1 MPKIKEVF
9 RKPRVWVLII
19 VVALCLLAIFPNP
32 NNSGVII
39 TGVLRNSSASLA
51 GIEGP
56 TAGTPPMFKE
66 KIISINNVPVKTL
79 ADYYDFV
86 DTLVVNRTFIL
97 KTNKELYRLTAL
109 PLYNITVLNE
119 TYTVNVTKPFFNE
132 TLNETVNITEQEER
146 HKIKKEIIG
155 VAPIG
160 LLIGEAPTSNIR
172 FGLDLSGG
180 TRVLL
185 RPEEEISQDDLSLI
199 IENIKERLNVFG
211 LSDIVV
217 RPARDLSGAYFILVE
232 IPGASK
238 EEVRELLSQQGKF
251 EAKIENDTVFTGGQD
266 ITFVCRSPDCS
277 GLDPQVGCSQ
287 SGSTWGCRFRF
298 SITLSQEAAERQAAL
313 TKNLDIITENNQQYL
328 SKSLT
333 LYLDNEQVD
342 ELRIG
347 AELKG
352 KASTDIEISGSGIGN
367 TRQEAVENAY
377 ANMKRLQTI
386 LITGSLPVKLNIEKT
401 DQISPVL
408 GQEFLKN
415 IGFVGILVIVAV
427 GAVIFARYRN
437 IKISGLIMMTV
448 ICEVVIILG
457 VASVIR
463 WNIDLS
469 AIAGLLIAVGTGVD
483 QKIVIT
489 NETMQKET
497 AVFLRWKDKIK
508 NAFFMIM
515 GSYLT
520 VFVAMLPL
528 MWAGVG
534 LLKGFAITT
543 IIGASAGVFIARPAF
558 AAMLEVVF
566 KEE

>member
-1 MPKIKEVF
+1 
-9 RKPRVWVLII
+9 
-19 VVALCLLAIFPNP
+19 
-32 NNSGVII
+32 
-39 TGVLRNSSASLA
+39 
-51 GIEGP
+51 
-56 TAGTPPMFKE
+56 
-66 KIISINNVPVKTL
+66 
-79 ADYYDFV
+79 
-86 DTLVVNRTFIL
+86 
-97 KTNKELYRLTAL
+97 
-109 PLYNITVLNE
+109 
-119 TYTVNVTKPFFNE
+119 
-132 TLNETVNITEQEER
+132 
-146 HKIKKEIIG
+146 
-155 VAPIG
+155 
-160 LLIGEAPTSNIR
+160 
-172 FGLDLSGG
+172 
-180 TRVLL
+180 
-185 RPEEEISQDDLSLI
+185 
-199 IENIKERLNVFG
+199 
-211 LSDIVV
+211 
-217 RPARDLSGAYFILVE
+217 
-232 IPGASK
+232 
-238 EEVRELLSQQGKF
+238 
-251 EAKIENDTVFTGGQD
+251 
-266 ITFVCRSPDCS
+266 
-277 GLDPQVGCSQ
+277 
-287 SGSTWGCRFRF
+287 
-298 SITLSQEAAERQAAL
+298 
-313 TKNLDIITENNQQYL
+313 
-328 SKSLT
+328 
-333 LYLDNEQVD
+333 
-342 ELRIG
+342 
-347 AELKG
+347 
-352 KASTDIEISGSGIGN
+352 
-367 TRQEAVENAY
+367 
-377 ANMKRLQTI
+377 MKRLQTI

-457 VASVIR
+457 VASAIR

-483 QKIVIT
+483 QQIVIT

>member
-1 MPKIKEVF
+1 M
-9 RKPRVWVLII
+9 
-19 VVALCLLAIFPNP
+19 
-32 NNSGVII
+32 
-39 TGVLRNSSASLA
+39 
-51 GIEGP
+51 
-56 TAGTPPMFKE
+56 
-66 KIISINNVPVKTL
+66 
-79 ADYYDFV
+79 
-86 DTLVVNRTFIL
+86 
-97 KTNKELYRLTAL
+97 
-109 PLYNITVLNE
+109 
-119 TYTVNVTKPFFNE
+119 
-132 TLNETVNITEQEER
+132 
-146 HKIKKEIIG
+146 
-155 VAPIG
+155 
-160 LLIGEAPTSNIR
+160 
-172 FGLDLSGG
+172 
-180 TRVLL
+180 
-185 RPEEEISQDDLSLI
+185 
-199 IENIKERLNVFG
+199 
-211 LSDIVV
+211 
-217 RPARDLSGAYFILVE
+217 
-232 IPGASK
+232 
-238 EEVRELLSQQGKF
+238 
-251 EAKIENDTVFTGGQD
+251 
-266 ITFVCRSPDCS
+266 
-277 GLDPQVGCSQ
+277 
-287 SGSTWGCRFRF
+287 
-298 SITLSQEAAERQAAL
+298 
-313 TKNLDIITENNQQYL
+313 
-328 SKSLT
+328 
-333 LYLDNEQVD
+333 YLDNEQVD

-457 VASVIR
+457 VASAIR

-483 QKIVIT
+483 QQIVIT